1 MPFAYALV
9 VFFLEHRG
17 RDIRSRR
24 DLDIRKLQFLHFRD
38 IRHSRLGIESEP
50 ALVCEVGHNM
60 SGRFVSELPDGFNF
74 DDRVGNHHL
83 SSSEKTT
90 LGTGFT
96 FDVPVLRRVN
106 PKDRLTKQRMPA
118 VKQVQERKRNRF
130 VRERAL
136 ILAAGKLFA
145 SRGYD
150 ATTTREI
157 AACAGC
163 AEGLIHRYFSGKEGL
178 LLALIRFR
186 VSEEVGD
193 LSDKLQRA
201 SNVED
206 EILQLVKWEVD
217 RMWED
222 RDFLRV
228 IIPRAILD
236 PTLGPVVS
244 RIGPALHA
252 QAIAKRLRKY
262 HEGRA
267 LPDDELEALANFI
280 GVIGFMFGFMRP
292 VVLGRDRI
300 RTKKM
305 ATTIAKLLTRNLSHP
320 SESRSERPRHFN
332 AA

>member
-1 MPFAYALV
+1 M
-9 VFFLEHRG
+9 
-17 RDIRSRR
+17 
-24 DLDIRKLQFLHFRD
+24 
-38 IRHSRLGIESEP
+38 
-50 ALVCEVGHNM
+50 CEVGDNM
-60 SGRFVSELPDGFNF
+60 SGRLVSQQPDGFNF

-83 SSSEKTT
+83 SGSERTA

-96 FDVPVLRRVN
+96 FDVPVLPRVN
-106 PKDRLTKQRMPA
+106 LKDRLRKQRMP

-130 VRERAL
+130 ARERAL
-136 ILAAGKLFA
+136 ILAAGQLFA

-193 LSDKLQRA
+193 LSEKLQRA

-206 EILQLVKWEVD
+206 EILQLVTWEVD

-262 HEGRA
+262 HECRA
-267 LPDDELEALANFI
+267 LPGDELEALANFI

-320 SESRSERPRHFN
+320 SESQSEGPPSF
-332 AA
+332 